1 MASRMRSAVESYAK
15 AHNISNEQATQELAS
30 RSTRTSAG
38 MYGDAHAEW
47 GVKPKI
53 LGVGGGLGV
62 RGGGRAGID
71 WEDNDAH
78 TASSNTQS
86 SHNARHDID
95 ARAHKTLKRPA
106 ITLPVARSVSPAA
119 ILTIMLIPVWISCL
133 QP

>member
-1 MASRMRSAVESYAK
+1 M
-15 AHNISNEQATQELAS
+15 L
-30 RSTRTSAG
+30 
-38 MYGDAHAEW
+38 EW

-95 ARAHKTLKRPA
+95 ARATQDLKRPA